1 MGRTLSRI
9 SNRDR
14 KAHYPPFTPNAL
26 QEHGPIHTRCPT
38 GAWPHSHLMPY
49 RSMINSLGV
58 QKVNILLLEGGISVS
73 LYPVTQVTDDIK
85 RAHSHQMCAIKSE
98 KPRMDVFAL
107 LTPFL

>member
-1 MGRTLSRI
+1 MSM
-9 SNRDR
+9 
-14 KAHYPPFTPNAL
+14 APFTPDSL
-26 QEHGPIHTRCPT
+26 QEHGPIHTLCPI
-38 GAWPHSHLMPY
+38 GAQPHSHPMLY
-49 RSMINSLGV
+49 RSMVNSLGV

-73 LYPVTQVTDDIK
+73 LYPVTQVIDDIR